1 MLRFVRLLPFATA
14 ACACAAAAG
23 TLDVHVSGIEQPRG
37 EILIALC
44 AASEYLVRDCTHG
57 SLAAADANAIVVPVR
72 DVPEGR
78 YALLVLQDLD
88 GDRRVKRNFI
98 GMPLEPVAFG
108 NDASVR
114 FGPPTFEA
122 AAVEVTAGHSTANV
136 RLRYR

>member
-1 MLRFVRLLPFATA
+1 MLRFRPLLPLVPAALASTA
-14 ACACAAAAG
+14 LAG

-57 SLAAADANAIVVPVR
+57 ALAAADADAVVVPVR
-72 DVPEGR
+72 DVPPGR

-98 GMPLEPVAFG
+98 GVPQEPVAFG

-114 FGPPTFEA
+114 FGPPKFEA

-136 RLRYR
+136 RMRYR